1 MNVGP
6 SMDKSIIKA
15 KQTDN
20 SEENIATFRRRID
33 EIDDL
38 ILDLIS
44 RRLAAA
50 QAIGRIK
57 KQTASTVIDSRREAE
72 IYQRLLSLNP
82 DPLKTGA
89 LYRIFRSIIAAG
101 RGVQNRQRG
110 TGAPRIYAV
119 FGDPIGHSLSPVMHN
134 SALAQAGLDGFYL
147 AFRVKDI
154 AAAVN
159 GIRGLGIRGASI
171 TIPHKITAMR
181 YLDQVDSLA
190 ADIGAVNTIVNR
202 QGVLHGYNSDC
213 TGAIKALSEKTDIT
227 GKDVAVVGA
236 GGGARAVGFGI
247 KQEGGRLTIINRTR
261 GKGEKLASDL
271 DCRFKLL
278 SEVKRLP
285 YRIIINATSAGM
297 TPHDDSVPLDAGLLE
312 SETTV
317 MDMVYN
323 PLKTRFLAQAEK
335 IGCTTVDG
343 VSMFVNQGAVQFELW
358 TGEKAPVDVMRR
370 VVLDELRVS
379 RKDAETQR

>member
-1 MNVGP
+1 MEESRLEN
-6 SMDKSIIKA
+6 SQII
-15 KQTDN
+15 N
-20 SEENIATFRRRID
+20 SEAEISSQRRRID
-33 EIDDL
+33 EIDDR

-44 RRLAAA
+44 RRLSAA

-57 KQTASTVIDSRREAE
+57 KQTGSTVVDGRREAE
-72 IYQRLLSLNP
+72 IYQRLLSLKP
-82 DPLKTGA
+82 DHLKTGS

-101 RGVQNRQRG
+101 RGVQIQQ
-110 TGAPRIYAV
+110 GAAEAPPLYAV

-134 SALAQAGLDGFYL
+134 SALAQAGLDGCYL

-171 TIPHKITAMR
+171 TIPHKITVMK

-202 QGVLHGYNSDC
+202 RDVLHGYNSDC
-213 TGAIKALSEKTDIT
+213 TGAIKALSDKTVIH

-236 GGGARAVGFGI
+236 GGGARAVGFGV
-247 KQEGGRLTIINRTR
+247 KQEGGRLTIINRSR
-261 GKGEKLASDL
+261 QKGEKLASDL
-271 DCRFKLL
+271 DCEFKPL
-278 SEVKRLP
+278 SEIKRLP
-285 YRIIINATSAGM
+285 YHIVVNATSAGM
-297 TPHDDSVPLDAGLLE
+297 TPHDDGVPVNTDFLE
-312 SETTV
+312 SGMVV

-323 PLKTRFLAQAEK
+323 PLKTRFLVQAAK

-343 VSMFVNQGAVQFELW
+343 VAMFVNQGAVQFELW
-358 TGEKAPVDVMRR
+358 TGRKAPVDMMRR
-370 VVLDELRVS
+370 VVLDELNVS
-379 RKDAETQR
+379 RKDAKTQR

>member
-1 MNVGP
+1 MEESRLEN
-6 SMDKSIIKA
+6 SQII
-15 KQTDN
+15 N
-20 SEENIATFRRRID
+20 SEAEISSQRRRID
-33 EIDDL
+33 EIDDR

-44 RRLAAA
+44 RRLSAA

-57 KQTASTVIDSRREAE
+57 KQTGSTVVDGRREAE
-72 IYQRLLSLNP
+72 IYQRLLSLKP
-82 DPLKTGA
+82 DHLKTGS

-101 RGVQNRQRG
+101 RGVQNQQG
-110 TGAPRIYAV
+110 TAEAPPLYAV

-134 SALAQAGLDGFYL
+134 SALAQAGLDGCYL

-171 TIPHKITAMR
+171 TIPHKITVMK

-202 QGVLHGYNSDC
+202 RDVLHGYNSDC
-213 TGAIKALSEKTDIT
+213 TGAIKALSDKTVIH

-236 GGGARAVGFGI
+236 GGGARAVGFGV
-247 KQEGGRLTIINRTR
+247 KQEGGRLTIINRSR
-261 GKGEKLASDL
+261 QKGEKLASDL
-271 DCRFKLL
+271 DCEFKPL
-278 SEVKRLP
+278 SEIKRLP
-285 YRIIINATSAGM
+285 YHIVVNATSAGM
-297 TPHDDSVPLDAGLLE
+297 TPHEDSVPVNTDFLE
-312 SETTV
+312 SGMVV

-343 VSMFVNQGAVQFELW
+343 VAMFVNQGAVQFELW
-358 TGEKAPVDVMRR
+358 TGRKAPVDMMRS
-370 VVLDELRVS
+370 VVLDELNVS
-379 RKDAETQR
+379 RKDAKTQRKD

>member
-1 MNVGP
+1 MMEESRLENNT
-6 SMDKSIIKA
+6 II
-15 KQTDN
+15 N
-20 SEENIATFRRRID
+20 PEEEIANLRRRID
-33 EIDDL
+33 DIDDR

-50 QAIGRIK
+50 RGIGRIK
-57 KQTASTVIDSRREAE
+57 QQTGTTVVDNRREGE
-72 IYQRLLSLNP
+72 IYQRLLSLNQ
-82 DPLKTGA
+82 DPLKAGS

-101 RGVQNRQRG
+101 RGVQNQQ
-110 TGAPRIYAV
+110 GAAEAPPLYAV

-134 SALAQAGLDGFYL
+134 SALAQAGLDGCYL

-159 GIRGLGIRGASI
+159 GIRGLGMRGASI
-171 TIPHKITAMR
+171 TIPHKITVMK

-202 QGVLHGYNSDC
+202 RDVLHGYNSDC

-236 GGGARAVGFGI
+236 GGGARAVGFGV
-247 KQEGGRLTIINRTR
+247 KQEGGRLTIINRSR
-261 GKGEKLASDL
+261 QKGEKLATDL
-271 DCRFKLL
+271 NCEFKPL
-278 SEVKRLP
+278 SEIKRLP
-285 YRIIINATSAGM
+285 YHIVVNATSAGM
-297 TPHDDSVPLDAGLLE
+297 TPHEDSVPVNTDFLE
-312 SETTV
+312 SGMVV

-343 VSMFVNQGAVQFELW
+343 VAMFVNQGAVQFELW
-358 TGEKAPVDVMRR
+358 TGRKAPVDVMRR
-370 VVLDELRVS
+370 VVLDEL
-379 RKDAETQR
+379 AAP